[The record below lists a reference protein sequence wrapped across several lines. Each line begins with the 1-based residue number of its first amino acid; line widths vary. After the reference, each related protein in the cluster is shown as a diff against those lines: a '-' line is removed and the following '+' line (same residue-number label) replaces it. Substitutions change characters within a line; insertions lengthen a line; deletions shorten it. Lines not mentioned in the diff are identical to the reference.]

1 MAHKGVKSLFWV
13 SLRAIFHKEIIHIL
27 HSPAVLVFALL
38 FPILETTLLGYILD
52 LNPRYVNTVVYDLAQ
67 TQDSRNL
74 IDQFAN
80 TSDFYIVKQ
89 VNSDKELSDA
99 ITRGNAKVGIKIP
112 YDYSRRLNNSETAN
126 VLVVVDGSNA
136 TVTGEMVST
145 ANRIALQASIKQ
157 LIAQGQPNGTEVP
170 IETRSA
176 VLFNPD
182 TRSANF
188 FLPGLLVW
196 ELPAITIVLV
206 ALSIVKEKEQG
217 TLDQLRMTPINPLG
231 AVIGKISPYAILAL
245 LLELEM
251 LLTSYYIFNMP
262 INGSLGLLILLFIP
276 FIFTDLG
283 LGVIVAGFAE
293 DQKTA
298 LQLSVMLR
306 VIPPFYLSGYI
317 FQIENMPEVVQTAT
331 KFVPHRY
338 AIEIVRGILLRGA
351 GWQHLWQHG
360 LILTLM
366 AILMLTLAA
375 FIYKYRVIK

>member
-1 MAHKGVKSLFWV
+1 MAHKGIKSLFWV

-157 LIAQGQPNGTEVP
+157 LIAQRQPNGTEVP

-231 AVIGKISPYAILAL
+231 AVIGKIAPYAILAL

-251 LLTSYYIFNMP
+251 LLTSYYIFSMP

-317 FQIENMPEVVQTAT
+317 FQIENMPEIVQSVT

-351 GWQHLWQHG
+351 GWQHLWRHG